1 MVKAPTL
8 ARPPSG
14 QFIAMT
20 LFAALM
26 LDILPWQGAALL
38 LRPDFVLLL
47 LLYWAVH
54 QPLRIGMAAA
64 WGLGLVMDVADG
76 ALLGQYALAYTVVIF
91 LALALHRR
99 IQAFS
104 LWPQAWHIFPLLL
117 VSQVLVLLAH
127 LLSGAAFIGW
137 GYFLAS
143 ITGALLWPP
152 LSLLVQ
158 LALKHNTVPDATYT
172 SSRGGDK

>member
-1 MVKAPTL
+1 MTNAPSL

-14 QFIAMT
+14 QFIALT
-20 LFAALM
+20 LLAALM

-54 QPLRIGMAAA
+54 QPLRIGMGAA

-76 ALLGQYALAYTVVIF
+76 ALLGQYALAYTITIF
-91 LALALHRR
+91 LALTLHRR

-104 LWPQAWHIFPLLL
+104 LWPQSLHIFSLLL
-117 VSQVLVLLAH
+117 VAQILVLLVR
-127 LLSGAAFIGW
+127 LISGAAFIGW

-143 ITGALLWPP
+143 VTGALIWPP

-158 LALKHNTVPDATYT
+158 LALKHKSLPDITYT
-172 SSRGGDK
+172 TPRGGDK